1 MSAHSPGSITT
12 IAAACA
18 LSLVSAAAFAGPGGR
33 GGGAPAMHDTARMS
47 MPTTRASTGAAMR
60 PGATTSATTLA
71 TRPTTATTTR
81 PTTTTA
87 KTTTRAQQTT
97 GQPNASC
104 EDTPNQPGHSISA
117 PGSAFNP
124 DGIAGT
130 KYAGEQP
137 QNSKNPN
144 SVSQYDVACTR
155 PSH

>member
-1 MSAHSPGSITT
+1 MSTHRPGSITN

-33 GGGAPAMHDTARMS
+33 GGGAAAMHETARTSVPAMRGGVAG
-47 MPTTRASTGAAMR
+47 PTMR
-60 PGATTSATTLA
+60 PGTAS
-71 TRPTTATTTR
+71 TTATTAR
-81 PTTTTA
+81 PAATTA
-87 KTTTRAQQTT
+87 RTTTRQHAT

-124 DGIAGT
+124 EGIAGT

-137 QNSKNPN
+137 QNSRNPD

-155 PSH
+155 PTH